1 MLKAVCLDLDGTLL
15 DDDKKISSRSFR
27 LLDNLIGNGIEVV
40 IATGRHFYMAS
51 GFLQP
56 LKRDIMVCANNGAM
70 SRFKESSKLVNV
82 EYINNSKFL
91 GVYNKALDCGMNP
104 YVYVDSF
111 VDGYH
116 LAIKDGQPPKSH
128 FEENIADKKIA
139 TDSIRYFSQVD
150 MNSLETVLCIAFLDQ
165 KEKIDEF
172 YGLFK
177 DEHNLVKN
185 RYFVPN
191 GKKVLEFQSEKADK
205 WVAITNYL
213 KSKNIELSDVVSFG
227 DEFNDKSMIKN
238 SGIGFAMKNGIDELK
253 SLTNNITEFTNNED
267 GVYFELKKLFKD
279 VLGEKNGL

>member
-1 MLKAVCLDLDGTLL
+1 
-15 DDDKKISSRSFR
+15 
-27 LLDNLIGNGIEVV
+27 
-40 IATGRHFYMAS
+40 
-51 GFLQP
+51 
-56 LKRDIMVCANNGAM
+56 
-70 SRFKESSKLVNV
+70 
-82 EYINNSKFL
+82 
-91 GVYNKALDCGMNP
+91 
-104 YVYVDSF
+104 
-111 VDGYH
+111 
-116 LAIKDGQPPKSH
+116 
-128 FEENIADKKIA
+128 
-139 TDSIRYFSQVD
+139 

>member
-1 MLKAVCLDLDGTLL
+1 M
-15 DDDKKISSRSFR
+15 
-27 LLDNLIGNGIEVV
+27 
-40 IATGRHFYMAS
+40 
-51 GFLQP
+51 
-56 LKRDIMVCANNGAM
+56 
-70 SRFKESSKLVNV
+70 
-82 EYINNSKFL
+82 
-91 GVYNKALDCGMNP
+91 
-104 YVYVDSF
+104 
-111 VDGYH
+111 
-116 LAIKDGQPPKSH
+116 
-128 FEENIADKKIA
+128 
-139 TDSIRYFSQVD
+139 
-150 MNSLETVLCIAFLDQ
+150 
-165 KEKIDEF
+165 
-172 YGLFK
+172 
-177 DEHNLVKN
+177 VKN